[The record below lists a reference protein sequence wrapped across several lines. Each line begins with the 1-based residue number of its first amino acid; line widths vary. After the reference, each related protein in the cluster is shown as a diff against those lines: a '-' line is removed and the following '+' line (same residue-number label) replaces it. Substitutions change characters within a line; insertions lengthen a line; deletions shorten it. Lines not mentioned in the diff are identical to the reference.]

1 MLVVVD
7 DIVEDAAFMIY
18 REFVKKN
25 NLLNSL
31 LVGNS
36 AELYSYDLLLDRI
49 RQVFQV
55 DFSKKHLRQVHG
67 WPFKVENPKNGLDPG
82 RAKQIL
88 TGSYYML
95 LKEFSVATNATLQWI
110 LPESS
115 APNLVWFLENQIDVI
130 LHAPFLVYPPFEFLP
145 EYHLE
150 GICLIVPEQ
159 LIGAYVHHLLKPFKT
174 SLWLL
179 ILVIISVVVGF
190 NIRIRSWCQKPLFW
204 QILFGVGSKAYKS
217 LWFERAALCV
227 LFWLKFI
234 LSECYSNKMIAFMF
248 NTRYQPHMQS
258 LEDFYR
264 TNAVAVI
271 PDNEHTRQIPFPN
284 KLVFREKLDELTT
297 DENYLI
303 LCDWA
308 QTYINSIYN
317 VDPNTRL
324 NRFYMIPEMLV
335 STMFSNVFLS
345 SSIFAVQFKLSY
357 DKFFEAGIWNHWVNL
372 EGKDLKQ
379 QDELLHLELTYDDLI
394 SIWLVLLVG
403 AAAGGTA
410 LLLEIAFS
418 HRRWIQSEFSK
429 LKKLLL
435 KLLKKLEAALKASQ
449 NAIVNAVQ
457 LFKLWYNEQ
466 TDFK

>member
-1 MLVVVD
+1 MSVYLLQFLVLGVLENVIFCYNKEIYFNLSTGLRQESAEICVVNTAVPDDECSIIVSPLSEEDSSTVILNLFTNRVLNRFAWIVLVVVD
-7 DIVEDAAFMIY
+7 DMVEDAAFMIY
-18 REFVKKN
+18 IEFVKKF

-36 AELYSYDLLLDRI
+36 AELYSYDLLVDRI

-55 DFSKKHLRQVHG
+55 DFSQKHLRQVHG

-88 TGSYYML
+88 T
-95 LKEFSVATNATLQWI
+95 
-110 LPESS
+110 
-115 APNLVWFLENQIDVI
+115 
-130 LHAPFLVYPPFEFLP
+130 
-145 EYHLE
+145 
-150 GICLIVPEQ
+150 
-159 LIGAYVHHLLKPFKT
+159 
-174 SLWLL
+174 
-179 ILVIISVVVGF
+179 VVVGF

-217 LWFERAALCV
+217 LWFERAVLCV
-227 LFWLKFI
+227 LFWLMFI

-324 NRFYMIPEMLV
+324 NRFYMIPEMV
-335 STMFSNVFLS
+335 ISTMFSNVFLS

-357 DKFFEAGIWNHWVNL
+357 DKFFEAGIWNHWPL
-372 EGKDLKQ
+372 ASQ
-379 QDELLHLELTYDDLI
+379 SELLMLDFFNRTWENLHGNLNSFKTYSVIALPDNDALGMEFL
-394 SIWLVLLVG
+394 SLLPPPTRDG
-403 AAAGGTA
+403 AETIFPRKNMYTLSAIIHR
-410 LLLEIAFS
+410 EIERARDEDS
-418 HRRWIQSEFSK
+418 
-429 LKKLLL
+429 
-435 KLLKKLEAALKASQ
+435 EAAMLLSS
-449 NAIVNAVQ
+449 
-457 LFKLWYNEQ
+457 
-466 TDFK
+466 